1 MSTCSTH
8 PYFVTAVRISGLTGP
23 NKDSGW
29 GIIVQHPRRSESQH
43 IGDNDRSRKS
53 RIVDVVERIDPLLRL
68 LGEMIGEG
76 LGTVTPIDIMRYLRD
91 PNR

>member
-1 MSTCSTH
+1 
-8 PYFVTAVRISGLTGP
+8 
-23 NKDSGW
+23 
-29 GIIVQHPRRSESQH
+29 
-43 IGDNDRSRKS
+43 
-53 RIVDVVERIDPLLRL
+53 VDVVERIDPLLRL